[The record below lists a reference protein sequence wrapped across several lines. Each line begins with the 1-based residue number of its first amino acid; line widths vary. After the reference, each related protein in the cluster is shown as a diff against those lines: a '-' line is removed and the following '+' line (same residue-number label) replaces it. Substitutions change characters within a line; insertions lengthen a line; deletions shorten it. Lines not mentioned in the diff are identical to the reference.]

1 MALTNAGRPE
11 TSPASELMRAL
22 AETIVRFERDNFH
35 RTVRRVRVHLV
46 DDLILL
52 RLQGVLSPA
61 ERSLAESREGQMLM
75 RQLLVREFDE
85 VHELLILRL
94 NEVLAGR
101 RVRGVSVDL
110 DPAADERLIVC
121 RLDGSLDVPPAG
133 PEGAWEPDSDAHR

>member
-1 MALTNAGRPE
+1 MTLANARRRDTSPNEELVRALTDA
-11 TSPASELMRAL
+11 
-22 AETIVRFERDNFH
+22 IVQFERDNFH
-35 RTVRRVRVHLV
+35 RTVRRVRIHLV

-94 NEVLAGR
+94 NEVLLRR
-101 RVRGVSVDL
+101 RVRSLSVDL
-110 DPAADERLIVC
+110 DPAADERLIIC
-121 RLDGSLDVPPAG
+121 RLDAPIDDVTG
-133 PEGAWEPDSDAHR
+133 VEQDDGHR

>member
-1 MALTNAGRPE
+1 MTLANARRRDTSPNEELVRALTDA
-11 TSPASELMRAL
+11 
-22 AETIVRFERDNFH
+22 IVQFERDNFH
-35 RTVRRVRVHLV
+35 RTVRRVRIHLV

-94 NEVLAGR
+94 NEVLLRR
-101 RVRGVSVDL
+101 RVRSLSVDL
-110 DPAADERLIVC
+110 DPAADERLIIC
-121 RLDGSLDVPPAG
+121 RLDAPID
-133 PEGAWEPDSDAHR
+133 DATDIEQDDGLR